1 MSNDDA
7 RPLLAPGPIHLSRKE
22 MMKMTIG
29 ELKQLISAKAITEC
43 DDAREIKSGC
53 TCDLL
58 SWVMAHGCADMAWV
72 TVQTHMNV
80 VAVAALLDFACVI
93 LPNGIHMPADVAA
106 KASEED
112 IAVLESELDA
122 FSICSLVY
130 SGGVPGARKE

>member
-1 MSNDDA
+1 
-7 RPLLAPGPIHLSRKE
+7 
-22 MMKMTIG
+22 MTLR
-29 ELKQLISAKAITEC
+29 ELIDLTGAADLTPDTDKNAEISC
-43 DDAREIKSGC
+43 GY

-122 FSICSLVY
+122 FSICGLVY